1 MTSDYVKTSYITRE
15 PRITSD
21 YVKTS
26 YITREPRMTSDLNP
40 ESTNLEP
47 DTLAIE
53 LSVPVAGLHW
63 IGRERVVRFYNIL
76 LRQMK

>member
-1 MTSDYVKTSYITRE
+1 MTSDYVKTSYITREPSMTSDYVKTSYITRE

-53 LSVPVAGLHW
+53 LSVPVAGLH
-63 IGRERVVRFYNIL
+63 
-76 LRQMK
+76 